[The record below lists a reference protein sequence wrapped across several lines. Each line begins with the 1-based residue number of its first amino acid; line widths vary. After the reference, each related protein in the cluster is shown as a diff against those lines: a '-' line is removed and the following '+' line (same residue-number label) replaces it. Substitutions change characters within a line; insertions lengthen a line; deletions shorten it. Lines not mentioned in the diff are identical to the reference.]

1 VATMT
6 VDARPTLRVGVTGH
20 RNISR
25 DGANA
30 AAVQDGV
37 RTVLAYLWQTVADS
51 TPAGSVPAL
60 VVVSPLAE
68 GADRLIAREA
78 VANGFPLHCPLPFP
92 RDEYERDFATE
103 ASRREFRDLL
113 ARAAFVRELP
123 GVRGTAASE
132 GAAYAAVGR
141 VVVDESDVLLALWDG
156 AAARGDGGTAHVVED
171 ALARAVPVVWLEST
185 HPNTIRLLTATGAAR
200 RADALSALGERIRR
214 WVRAG
219 RDEELRV
226 NRAGQ

>member
-1 VATMT
+1 VTART

-30 AAVQDGV
+30 AAVRDGV
-37 RTVLAYLWQTVADS
+37 RTVLAYLWQTVADAVP
-51 TPAGSVPAL
+51 TGSVPEL

-103 ASRREFRDLL
+103 ASRQEFRDLL
-113 ARAAFVRELP
+113 ARAAVVRELP
-123 GVRGTAASE
+123 GVRGATGSGA
-132 GAAYAAVGR
+132 AAYAAVGR

-171 ALARAVPVVWLEST
+171 ALTRAVPVVWLAST
-185 HPNTIRLLTATGAAR
+185 HPNTIRLLTADGAAR
-200 RADALSALGERIRR
+200 REDALSALDERIRA
-214 WVRAG
+214 WVQPAAIG
-219 RDEELRV
+219 RGV
-226 NRAGQ
+226 SA